1 MSDTDI
7 SNNSI
12 FAIIVVNIGISLLKP
27 LLYRILHN
35 KAIEQLLNKLTV
47 EEQPKVDTNQQ
58 IDPKNVII
66 DIPSTHEIEQ
76 KK

>member
-1 MSDTDI
+1 MNDI
-7 SNNSI
+7 SNNTILSVLI
-12 FAIIVVNIGISLLKP
+12 VNICISLLKP
-27 LLYRILHN
+27 MLYKILHN

-47 EEQPKVDTNQQ
+47 EEQPKADTHPQ

-76 KK
+76 KNR